1 MTRAMAPGVLA
12 LLLLA
17 AFAVGGFALALHRR
31 RSAAA
36 ARLERRTLHHA
47 FARVLESACTES
59 EALAVLDG
67 YLRRD
72 VPGTRFVFERAEDG
86 RASDCAALRHG
97 EPHRESDPVT
107 LHRCDTCREGG
118 ITFCVPAIAR
128 GTCLGVLRVSGRIPT
143 PDERERIAA
152 AVRFAAPTLANIRS
166 LARVETNALADP
178 LTDLPNRRATS
189 DQLARMVA
197 EATRSETALSLL
209 LVDLDHFAEVNDEHG
224 ISVGDSTLVAVSRAL
239 RGATRASDYVGRIGG
254 EEFALLLHDTDS
266 DGAAVV
272 AANVLQAVRDLR
284 VDSRDGPLT
293 ASVGIATYPQDAPDG
308 RELFNAADH
317 ALSLAKDDGRDRAV
331 AF

>member
-1 MTRAMAPGVLA
+1 MTRAMALGVLV

-17 AFAVGGFALALHRR
+17 AVAAGGLALARR
-31 RSAAA
+31 RRRAAA
-36 ARLERRTLHHA
+36 AALERRTLHHA
-47 FARVLESACTES
+47 FTRVLESACTES

-72 VPGTRFVFERAEDG
+72 VSGTRFVFERTDG
-86 RASDCAALRHG
+86 PPASTCAALVDTA
-97 EPHRESDPVT
+97 PHAESDRSA
-107 LHRCDTCREGG
+107 LRCDTCRESGT
-118 ITFCVPAIAR
+118 TFCVPAVAR
-128 GTCLGVLRVSGRIPT
+128 GACLGVLRVAGRTPT
-143 PDERERIAA
+143 ADERERIAA

-166 LARVETNALADP
+166 LARVESNALADP
-178 LTDLPNRRATS
+178 LTGLPNRRATS
-189 DQLARMVA
+189 DQLSRMVA

-209 LVDLDHFAEVNDEHG
+209 LVDLDHFADVNDELG
-224 ISVGDSTLVAVSRAL
+224 VPAGDSTLVDVARAL
-239 RGATRASDYVGRIGG
+239 AATTRASDFVGRIGG

-284 VDSRDGPLT
+284 VDGREGPLT
-293 ASVGIATYPQDAPDG
+293 ASVGIATYPQDAPDS

>member
-1 MTRAMAPGVLA
+1 MIGAMAPGVLV

-17 AFAVGGFALALHRR
+17 ALAVGGFALALHRR
-31 RSAAA
+31 RSTAAA
-36 ARLERRTLHHA
+36 TVERRTLHHA
-47 FARVLESACTES
+47 FTRVLESACTEA
-59 EALAVLDG
+59 EALTVLDG

-86 RASDCAALRHG
+86 SASACTALRHG
-97 EPHRESDPVT
+97 EPHCGSDPAT
-107 LHRCDTCREGG
+107 LRRCDTCRESG
-118 ITFCVPAIAR
+118 TTYCVPAIAR
-128 GTCLGVLRVSGRIPT
+128 GACLGVLRVSGRTPT

-166 LARVETNALADP
+166 LARVESNALADP
-178 LTDLPNRRATS
+178 LTELPNRRATS

-197 EATRSETALSLL
+197 EATRSENPLSLL
-209 LVDLDHFAEVNDEHG
+209 VVDLDHFAHVNDEHG
-224 ISVGDSTLVAVSRAL
+224 VPAGDTTLVAVARAL
-239 RGATRASDYVGRIGG
+239 RTATRASDFVGRIGG

-266 DGAAVV
+266 NGAAVV

-284 VDSRDGPLT
+284 VDGRDGPLT
-293 ASVGIATYPQDAPDG
+293 ASVGIATYPQDAPDA

>member
-1 MTRAMAPGVLA
+1 MTREMAPGVLV

-17 AFAVGGFALALHRR
+17 ALAVSGLALVVYRR
-31 RSAAA
+31 RSAVAA
-36 ARLERRTLHHA
+36 TVQRRTLHHA
-47 FARVLESACTES
+47 FTRVLESARTES
-59 EALAVLDG
+59 EALSVLDG

-72 VPGTRFVFERAEDG
+72 VPGTRFVFEAADDG
-86 RASDCAALRHG
+86 RESDCAALRHG
-97 EPHRESDPVT
+97 EPHRESDPAT
-107 LHRCDTCREGG
+107 LRRCEVCREGG
-118 ITFCVPAIAR
+118 IAFCVPAIAR
-128 GTCLGVLRVSGRIPT
+128 GVTLGVLRVSGRTPT

-152 AVRFAAPTLANIRS
+152 AVRFAAPTLAGIRN
-166 LARVETNALADP
+166 LARVEANALADP
-178 LTDLPNRRATS
+178 LTALPNRRATS
-189 DQLARMVA
+189 DQLSRMVA
-197 EATRSETALSLL
+197 EATRSETTLSLL
-209 LVDLDHFAEVNDEHG
+209 VVDLDHFAHVNDEHG

-266 DGAAVV
+266 LGAAVV